1 MKSLTEKKVE
11 AVELFTKVFS
21 GSYIKMAPGDADF
34 KIFSSDGSLIAYA
47 EVIDANRRIRDRDHL
62 FIPLERYAKV
72 CMKMLNPI
80 VIWMCDDGILY
91 GKAKEMYGTIRWSKT
106 RKTPLLHFSPRQ
118 DGVKYIRA

>member
-47 EVIDANRRIRDRDHL
+47 DVIDANRRIRDRD
-62 FIPLERYAKV
+62 
-72 CMKMLNPI
+72 
-80 VIWMCDDGILY
+80 
-91 GKAKEMYGTIRWSKT
+91 KT
-106 RKTPLLHFSPRQ
+106 SRLRGCPQMGGRQ
-118 DGVKYIRA
+118 NN